1 MAISLCNVRWNRLCK
16 DGEIMKIIVKQIS
29 RAYKI
34 KVRVVPSDWDRQQEI
49 DRNYDTQ
56 RDADLDNE
64 SERIFDNEY

>member
-1 MAISLCNVRWNRLCK
+1 
-16 DGEIMKIIVKQIS
+16 MKIIVKQIS